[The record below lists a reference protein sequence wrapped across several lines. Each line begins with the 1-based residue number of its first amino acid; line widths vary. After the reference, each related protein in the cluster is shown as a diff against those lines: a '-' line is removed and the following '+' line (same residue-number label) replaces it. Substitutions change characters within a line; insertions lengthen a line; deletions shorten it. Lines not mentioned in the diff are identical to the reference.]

1 MKDRLKQLRQE
12 LGLNQEEFAKALK
25 IGRST
30 IANYEAG
37 TRVPISSVI
46 SLICKNWN
54 VNETW
59 LSTGEGE
66 MFIEEDPEDE
76 LLRLANELAQDT
88 SAEMKRRLV
97 TAMLRLSPEQ
107 IETAIEWMRKT
118 LAIVDAPAA
127 DQEAMPA
134 ASAKKKPSEEM
145 TIDEKVAS
153 YRAELEAEEAAR
165 MSGASP
171 AGEGD
176 EAVKDA

>member
-37 TRVPISSVI
+37 TRAPISSVI

-59 LSTGEGE
+59 LSTGEGD
-66 MFIEEDPEDE
+66 MFIEPDPEDE

-127 DQEAMPA
+127 NPAKETAPA
-134 ASAKKKPSEEM
+134 ADPEL
-145 TIDEKVAS
+145 TIDQKVAS
-153 YRAELEAEEAAR
+153 YRAELEAQEAAR
-165 MSGASP
+165 TSGVSQTGSA
-171 AGEGD
+171 D

>member
-37 TRVPISSVI
+37 TRAPISSVI

-127 DQEAMPA
+127 DREKAPA
-134 ASAKKKPSEEM
+134 ANQTDMDTNVIPLKPF
-145 TIDEKVAS
+145 A
-153 YRAELEAEEAAR
+153 
-165 MSGASP
+165 
-171 AGEGD
+171 
-176 EAVKDA
+176 